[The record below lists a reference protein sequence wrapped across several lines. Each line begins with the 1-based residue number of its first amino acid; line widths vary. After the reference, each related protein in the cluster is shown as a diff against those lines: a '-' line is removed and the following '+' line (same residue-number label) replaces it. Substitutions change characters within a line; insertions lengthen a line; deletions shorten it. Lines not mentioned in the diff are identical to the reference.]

1 MTIDRQKIAEAA
13 QRHAS
18 KGQFDAAIA
27 EYQRIVAVEPGDV
40 RTLLKI
46 GDLQVR
52 AGAAPKAVET
62 YLHAGT
68 LYEQQ
73 GLHQKAIAV
82 YKQVLQLNPDQL
94 SLYGRVAD
102 LHIKLGLTSDALQ
115 AMELLAQ
122 RHGRSGDQEALS
134 STYRQI
140 LLLDGQNLPT
150 RIRLGELLS
159 KMGRGDEAAVEFE
172 AACKTLDAGGRVDE
186 WARVAERLVFHR
198 PNNLDALRRLAG
210 YYLERNDA
218 RRALPKIQACYK
230 LSPRDVATLD
240 LLAQA
245 FRALGQLPKT
255 ISVLKEVARIHGAE
269 GRPRERNEVYQR
281 VLELSPTDP
290 EAREAL
296 RGGSAPGVKRPQSVP
311 PPAPIEPAPPAA
323 PARAVSSMPATE
335 LVEEVLDDALEEV
348 PESTAPRDPPP
359 DEAHDVVFDLAPRAA
374 RADEPAPEP
383 PPAPEAPRGAPAVSL
398 RAPLSMRTPFVPH
411 PPIAPPSERSPGEAG
426 RLLGEA
432 EIFLKYGLRS
442 KAMAHI
448 TRAAELEPDAPEVL
462 SRVRDFHAALNDG
475 NGVFRF
481 TLRLAELLEAADPA
495 AAYQEA
501 ARALEVDPDN
511 ALARALYERLHAAQ
525 LHAEVPVDDGGGGDE
540 GALIDEADVD
550 VRDELP
556 TATPAAYFD
565 PGFPQEVGYGDDASE
580 ATEIGA
586 SPLDGYDPGA
596 DTGGHYAGGGSPEI
610 PVEVETDHTV
620 RAQSL
625 FPGGRREIE
634 EGLDEA
640 EFFVTQ
646 GLYDDARMALQEL
659 LQVHP
664 NHPLVLER
672 LEEVEQLAQMHAA
685 GYEGSDPSYGLADK
699 IAEEVENL
707 NPFDGPTTGQIDVET
722 VLAQFKQGVGRTVS
736 IEDCDTHYD
745 LGIAYKEMGLLDD
758 AIAEFKIA
766 TMNPARQ
773 CIGET
778 MIGLSY
784 MEKGDVPSALEHFKL
799 GLQAPQ
805 RSEREELGLYY
816 EMGAAYEAVG
826 DLPEALYYFQKVD
839 KRDLSF
845 RNVRQRVQRLQGALH
860 GVPEGHRPPARDEID
875 RKFDDLLKE

>member
-1 MTIDRQKIAEAA
+1 VTIDRQKIAEAA
-13 QRHAS
+13 QRYAS
-18 KGQFDAAIA
+18 KNQFDSAIA
-27 EYQRIVAVEPGDV
+27 EYQRVLQVEPGDV

-46 GDLQVR
+46 GDLQMR
-52 AGAAPKAVET
+52 AGATQKAVET
-62 YLHAGT
+62 YLHAGG

-94 SLYGRVAD
+94 SLYSRVAD

-122 RHGRSGDQEALS
+122 RHTRSGDMEALS

-159 KMGRGDEAAVEFE
+159 KMGRGEEAASEFE

-186 WARVAERLVFHR
+186 WVRVAERLVFHR
-198 PNNLDALRRLAG
+198 PNNLDALRRLAA

-230 LSPRDVATLD
+230 ISPRDVATLD

-269 GRPRERNEVYQR
+269 GRVRERNEVYQR
-281 VLELSPTDP
+281 VLELSPTDV
-290 EAREAL
+290 EAREGL

-311 PPAPIEPAPPAA
+311 PAPIEPPPPA
-323 PARAVSSMPATE
+323 PARPLSSMPATE

-348 PESTAPRDPPP
+348 SDAPAAARQVVD
-359 DEAHDVVFDLAPRAA
+359 DGGDVVFALSQRPPRPEEPVGSPVLEIPRPAA
-374 RADEPAPEP
+374 IP
-383 PPAPEAPRGAPAVSL
+383 SL
-398 RAPLSMRTPFVPH
+398 RPPVPSIRTPFVPQ
-411 PPIAPPSERSPGEAG
+411 PPVAPSSERSPGEAG

-462 SRVRDFHAALNDG
+462 SRVRDFYAALNDG
-475 NGVFRF
+475 NGVLRF
-481 TLRLAELLEAADPA
+481 TLRLAELLEASDPA
-495 AAYQEA
+495 TAYAEA
-501 ARALEVDPDN
+501 SRALEVDPDN
-511 ALARALYERLHAAQ
+511 AVARSLYERLHDVQ
-525 LHAEVPVDDGGGGDE
+525 MQSEVPIDD
-540 GALIDEADVD
+540 GALIDEGDVD
-550 VRDELP
+550 LRDVEARAP
-556 TATPAAYFD
+556 VSSPAEYFE
-565 PGFPQEVGYGDDASE
+565 PGFGQDVGYGESSD

-586 SPLDGYDPGA
+586 SPLDAYDPGA
-596 DTGGHYAGGGSPEI
+596 DTGSGYRMDRIPEI
-610 PVEVETDHTV
+610 PVEVEAEHTV

-646 GLYDDARMALQEL
+646 GLYDDARQALQEL

-664 NHPLVLER
+664 NHPLVFER

-699 IAEEVENL
+699 IAEEVESL
-707 NPFDGPTTGQIDVET
+707 NPYDGPPTGQIDVET

-799 GLQAPQ
+799 GLQSQQ

-826 DLPEALYYFQKVD
+826 DLTEALYYFQKVD

-845 RNVRQRVQRLQGALH
+845 RNVRQRVNRLQGALH
-860 GVPEGHRPPARDEID
+860 GVPEGHRPPARDDID
-875 RKFDDLLKE
+875 RQFDDLLKE